1 MLAHMKEYEN
11 EWKDQLNVD
20 LMTKSSDT
28 PLYELVIDAW
38 KSLEVVSCIKLVRW
52 EYNTKESS
60 IDINHHIRKR
70 KKGQKKEKVKY
81 KFTKDD
87 RYGCLSLWIDI
98 TAPETDPKTGVHIVK
113 HRTVKKDMLI
123 PLQMEDGYFYIKG
136 KRYYLI
142 YQLLEKSTYTNPS
155 SLTFKSLMPIT
166 LFRKSI
172 KKSDTEGN
180 PHILPMFN
188 VQLFRKSVPIML
200 LYAAMG
206 LRASLG
212 DLYVDDILTFV
223 PDTDGVDLTRF
234 ICFPISQKC
243 FIKVERDLFEKY
255 QYVQSIVGGL
265 LEITTNRFSID
276 NLYDPGIW
284 YKKLG
289 NNGKAEKGRETIRNF
304 QRILDN
310 TTKKILKLHPYH
322 TFDAYALLRYGMM
335 NFNELRVKDN
345 LSLENK
351 RLRCNEYIVSLL
363 TKELSEKLNHVISLG
378 NRATIENYIDQM
390 SRSIQ
395 NLSNCGKPQIA
406 LNY

>member
-1 MLAHMKEYEN
+1 
-11 EWKDQLNVD
+11 
-20 LMTKSSDT
+20 
-28 PLYELVIDAW
+28 
-38 KSLEVVSCIKLVRW
+38 
-52 EYNTKESS
+52 
-60 IDINHHIRKR
+60 
-70 KKGQKKEKVKY
+70 
-81 KFTKDD
+81 
-87 RYGCLSLWIDI
+87 
-98 TAPETDPKTGVHIVK
+98 
-113 HRTVKKDMLI
+113 
-123 PLQMEDGYFYIKG
+123 
-136 KRYYLI
+136 
-142 YQLLEKSTYTNPS
+142 
-155 SLTFKSLMPIT
+155 
-166 LFRKSI
+166 
-172 KKSDTEGN
+172 
-180 PHILPMFN
+180 MFN

-223 PDTDGVDLTRF
+223 PDTDDVDLTRF

-284 YKKLG
+284 YKKLW

-378 NRATIENYIDQM
+378 NRATIENYIDLLKIPDDILLQKM
-390 SRSIQ
+390 H
-395 NLSNCGKPQIA
+395 
-406 LNY
+406 